1 MHILVDGY
9 NLARAEGTGVA
20 TYGRSFIKAVQA
32 LKHDVS
38 ILMGVELRRAKLEK
52 ASVEALCSHHGV
64 LPLVWRFRRIG
75 GSALAPFGY
84 NAYCIGEPQL
94 HSQDHRLPQGSAIWN
109 SYGLFAHA
117 IGAFRKLNVFS
128 TVRVPGVQIAHW
140 TYPLPLRI
148 ENAIN
153 IYTFHDLVPLLR
165 PDLTLENRRNYLR
178 LCRAVALRADHLVTV
193 SDSSR
198 LDIIEHLGI
207 APERVTTTYQSHTI
221 TPSDIQSAESSV
233 ARVMRELDLRR
244 GKYFVF
250 AGAVEPKKNLPML
263 LKAYFRSGV
272 TTPLILVGSKGWDI
286 ERQLA
291 PLNEQSEQVAERVRI
306 LGYQSR
312 SNLLATIRGAK
323 ATFFPSLAEGFG
335 LPAIESMALGTP
347 VLASHAGGLAEVT
360 GNAAAVVDPS
370 NIASIAEA
378 IHRLDQDFDY
388 RNTLVQAGIKQAE
401 IFSQP
406 AYTSRLDDLFT
417 RLLAERRLA
426 AEM

>member
-20 TYGRSFIKAVQA
+20 TYGRSFISAVQA
-32 LKHDVS
+32 LNHDVS
-38 ILMGVELRRAKLEK
+38 ILMGVELRRAKLES
-52 ASVEALCSHHGV
+52 ASAEALCLHHGV

-84 NAYCIGEPQL
+84 DAYCIGEPQR
-94 HSQDHRLPQGSAIWN
+94 HSQDDRLPQGSAIWN

-198 LDIIEHLGI
+198 VDIIEHLGI

-221 TPSDIQSAESSV
+221 TASDIQCAESSV
-233 ARVMRELDLRR
+233 ERVTRELGLRR

-291 PLNEQSEQVAERVRI
+291 PLNEQSEQVAERVRV

-312 SNLLATIRGAK
+312 SNLLAIIRGAK

-347 VLASHAGGLAEVT
+347 VLASQAGGLAEVT
-360 GNAAAVVDPS
+360 GNAAAIVNPHDVADM
-370 NIASIAEA
+370 AEA
-378 IHRLDQDFDY
+378 IRMLDWNADHR
-388 RNTLVQAGIKQAE
+388 TALVRAGLKQAE
-401 IFSQP
+401 TFSMA
-406 AYTSRLDDLFT
+406 AYRTRLSDLFAS
-417 RLLAERRLA
+417 LLAKRQVHR
-426 AEM
+426 